1 MIIKNKEM
9 SDDVDPKHY
18 YYVGAN
24 NAEWEEKKAK
34 MGHSKDVYG
43 RMSGYGSAYYPNDP
57 FRFRLVIEVY
67 KPPTKPC
74 ITEIEGS
81 WISKF
86 QQIERLQGDED
97 NLNVASS
104 IEAVHFSDAADFKAK
119 FHKVLTNK
127 GFSGL
132 FIRVYET
139 NEEINELLRNHKIKY
154 HCPKPLLVS
163 LCGAKLHP
171 YQEDDINLTLQHFLT
186 EKQSRG
192 YWSIMCGLGKTLMAY
207 ELILRIKSQGTFFIV
222 SRNTL
227 LEQALSDFL
236 KLGCPPKNLFIY
248 SANKMPTHLQHIKK
262 IRSHT
267 ELPTDRPWICI
278 ILYGNLSNFKGATG
292 DLAIFDEA
300 HHLVP
305 SAKKD
310 NMLAED
316 AAIGDLSGNQF
327 GLSDKNI
334 RVKWR
339 LALTATPKDTP
350 CVENKK
356 IHRIGF
362 TYLENLFGKCITQ
375 RNYVFGRDNGFLAPF
390 EVVSI
395 KATAEK
401 INDLIKNLRSAFQ
414 LKDTTFKGFLE
425 EFGDWVDGK
434 RKKLRALKHLK
445 PKQEVEELASV
456 DIIHP
461 VTDDNEDNEEDDEDE
476 DEDEEDTSNITDE
489 QILWYAVIAWLT
501 IESIQRYERKKIVTC
516 HNNVKKAR
524 LFKRIFDALWLMNGL
539 SATKTMKCDAIH
551 SKQKA
556 EENQTIKER
565 FKAKEGADVR
575 ILCNI
580 RTLMEGFDHQPI
592 DGVVFV
598 DNKWSPIE
606 CIQFIGRGT
615 RIDPANPSKKT
626 KVLIP
631 FITQKIQ
638 QDEDLSILKTTS
650 DYQNVR
656 YCIKHIIE
664 SLDPNQSVTS
674 TVWVP
679 KPRDPNAPQPEKEE
693 FEKETDQTEKVYIPN
708 ELMDEHDTDILGVCP
723 TKDLAEKS
731 FNEAR
736 LWMHELSHRLGWQH
750 FRTEQKSKSA
760 WDDYKNTHIL
770 PKGIPYDPARVYK
783 EVGYIIWRDYAGV
796 LLEDSEILEISAGEM
811 MTLIKQGLNPLD
823 HTMATLKKAVWEL
836 SSRRLP
842 DNPRDKW
849 KKSIY
854 DLMEM
859 ITPGSSAVVRK
870 WGRNPSR
877 IYAALQNMNIRN
889 VMIFD
894 RRWITIHADD
904 PSIPGMPTEL
914 FDNTFWSNY
923 DPA

>member
-1 MIIKNKEM
+1 M

-24 NAEWEEKKAK
+24 NLEWSLKKAK
-34 MGHSKDVYG
+34 MGHTQDVYG
-43 RMSGYGSAYYPNDP
+43 RMSGYGSSYYGDDP
-57 FRFRLVIEVY
+57 FRYRLVIEVY
-67 KPPTKPC
+67 KPTPKPR

-86 QQIERLQGDED
+86 PQIEQLQGDED

-104 IEAVHFSDAADFKAK
+104 VEAVRFTDPADFKAK
-119 FHKVLTNK
+119 FHKVLADK
-127 GFSGL
+127 GLSGL
-132 FIRVYET
+132 FTCVYET
-139 NEEINELLRNHKIKY
+139 NEEIHELLKNHLIKY
-154 HCPKPLLVS
+154 HCPKPLPAS
-163 LCGAKLHP
+163 LCGTILRP
-171 YQEDDINLTLQHFLT
+171 YQEEDINLTLHHFLAD
-186 EKQSRG
+186 KQSRG

-207 ELILRIKSQGTFFIV
+207 ELILRIESRRTLFIV

-236 KLGCPPKNLFIY
+236 ALGCPPTNLFIY
-248 SANKMPTHLQHIKK
+248 SANKLPPHLQHIKK

-267 ELPTDRPWICI
+267 ELPKDRPWICI
-278 ILYGNLSNFKGATG
+278 ILYGNLPGLKGATA

-305 SAKKD
+305 SGMKE
-310 NMLAED
+310 NMLEPD

-334 RVKWR
+334 RAKWR

-375 RNYVFGRDNGFLAPF
+375 RNYVFGRDNRFLSPF

-414 LKDTTFKGFLE
+414 LKETTFKGFLE
-425 EFGDWVDGK
+425 EFGDWVDGR

-445 PKQEVEELASV
+445 PKQEVEELEGV

-461 VTDDNEDNEEDDEDE
+461 VIDNEEVEEDDEDE
-476 DEDEEDTSNITDE
+476 EEEDTSNITDE
-489 QILWYAVIAWLT
+489 QILWYAVIACLI
-501 IESIQRYERKKIVTC
+501 IESIQRYDRNSIVTC

-524 LFKRIFDALWLMNGL
+524 LFKRLFDALWTMNGL

-551 SKQKA
+551 SKQKM
-556 EENQTIKER
+556 EENQMIKER
-565 FKAKEGADVR
+565 FKAKKGADVR
-575 ILCNI
+575 VLCNI
-580 RTLMEGFDHQPI
+580 RTLMEGFDHQAI
-592 DGVVFV
+592 DAVVFV

-626 KVLIP
+626 RVLIP
-631 FITQKIQ
+631 FITQEIQ
-638 QDEDLSILKTTS
+638 QDENLSILKTTS

-664 SLDPNQSVTS
+664 SMDPNQSVTS

-679 KPRDPNAPQPEKEE
+679 KPRDPSSSPSKKE

-708 ELMDEHDTDILGVCP
+708 ELMDEHDANILGVCP
-723 TKDLAEKS
+723 TEDLAGKS
-731 FNEAR
+731 FDEAR
-736 LWMHELSHRLGWQH
+736 LWMHELAHRLGWQH
-750 FRTEQKSKSA
+750 FLTEQKSKSA
-760 WDDYKNTHIL
+760 WEDYRNTHIL
-770 PKGIPYDPARVYK
+770 PKGIPYDPAKVYK
-783 EVGYIIWRDYAGV
+783 EVGYINWRDYAG
-796 LLEDSEILEISAGEM
+796 LLLDDSEILELSAGEM

-859 ITPGSSAVVRK
+859 ITPGYSAVIRK

-877 IYAALQNMNIRN
+877 IYLVLQSMNVRN
-889 VMIFD
+889 IMIFD
-894 RRWITIHADD
+894 RRWITIHDED

-914 FDNTFWSNY
+914 FDSSFWDNY
-923 DPA
+923 DPAS

>member
-1 MIIKNKEM
+1 M
-9 SDDVDPKHY
+9 SDEIDPKHY

-24 NAEWEEKKAK
+24 NAEWEQKKAK

-43 RMSGYGSAYYPNDP
+43 RMSGYGSAYYPDDP

-67 KPPTKPC
+67 KPPTEPR

-81 WISKF
+81 WIGKF
-86 QQIERLQGDED
+86 QQIDRLQGDEN

-104 IEAVHFSDAADFKAK
+104 IEAVRFTDQADFKMR
-119 FHKVLTNK
+119 FHKVLTDK
-127 GFSGL
+127 GLFGL
-132 FIRVYET
+132 FIRAYET
-139 NEEINELLRNHKIKY
+139 DAEINELLRHHKIKY
-154 HCPKPLLVS
+154 HCPKPLVSS
-163 LCGAKLHP
+163 LCGAVLRP
-171 YQEDDINLTLQHFLT
+171 YQEDDINLTLYHFLV
-186 EKQSRG
+186 EKYLRA

-207 ELILRIKSQGTFFIV
+207 ELILRIKSQGTFFVV

-236 KLGCPPKNLFIY
+236 ALGCPPVNLFIY
-248 SANKMPTHLQHIKK
+248 SANKMPPHLQHIKK
-262 IRSHT
+262 IRSYT

-278 ILYGNLSNFKGATG
+278 ILYGNLPNFKGATG

-305 SAKKD
+305 SGMKE
-310 NMLAED
+310 NMLAKD

-362 TYLENLFGKCITQ
+362 TYLENLFGKCIAQ

-401 INDLIKNLRSAFQ
+401 IKDVIKKLRSAFQ

-445 PKQEVEELASV
+445 PKQEVEKLASV

-461 VTDDNEDNEEDDEDE
+461 VTEDEEVEEEEDE

-501 IESIQRYERKKIVTC
+501 IESIQRYDRKRIVTC

-524 LFKRIFDALWLMNGL
+524 LFKRIFDALWSMNEL
-539 SATKTMKCDAIH
+539 SATKTMRCDAIH
-551 SKQKA
+551 SKQKS
-556 EENQTIKER
+556 EENQAIKAR
-565 FKAKEGADVR
+565 FKAKEGADIR

-580 RTLMEGFDHQPI
+580 RTLMEGFDHHAI

-615 RIDPANPSKKT
+615 RIDPANPTKKT
-626 KVLIP
+626 TVLIP
-631 FITQKIQ
+631 FITQEIQ

-679 KPRDPNAPQPEKEE
+679 KPRDPSSQPDKDD
-693 FEKETDQTEKVYIPN
+693 FEKETDQTEKVFIPD
-708 ELMDEHDTDILGVCP
+708 ELMIDHDANILGVCA
-723 TKDLAEKS
+723 TKDLAGKS
-731 FNEAR
+731 FDEAR
-736 LWMHELSHRLGWQH
+736 LWMHELAHRLGWQH
-750 FRTEQKSKSA
+750 FMTEQKSKSA
-760 WDDYKNTHIL
+760 WDDYRNTHIL

-783 EVGYIIWRDYAGV
+783 EVGYINWRDYAGV
-796 LLEDSEILEISAGEM
+796 LLEDSEILELSAGEM
-811 MTLIKQGLNPLD
+811 LTLIKQGLNPLD

-854 DLMEM
+854 DLMDI
-859 ITPGSSAVVRK
+859 ITPGSASVVRK
-870 WGRNPSR
+870 WGRHTDDLYLR
-877 IYAALQNMNIRN
+877 LQSLNISDSIVFEN
-889 VMIFD
+889 Q
-894 RRWITIHADD
+894 WTKLHQHN
-904 PSIPGMPTEL
+904 PSIPGIPTEL
-914 FDNTFWSNY
+914 FGSDFWNNY
-923 DPA
+923 DPAV